1 MCCIFRSKNTVNI
14 LIKNMLDA
22 LIGGVSYWAIG
33 WGLSYGKGTSNFL
46 GASEFFSYQ
55 IDPNNYPLWFFQFV
69 FAATAATI
77 LSGAIAER
85 VQFFAYFVYSIVITG
100 KKRNRMD
107 SGFCVNLS
115 NFLPKAFLEK
125 YYFITAI
132 FSLGIP
138 SCFSLG
144 MAWRQRRMLHRY
156 IRHVNPCVGRL

>member
-100 KKRNRMD
+100 KKRSRII
-107 SGFCVNLS
+107 SGFCDNL
-115 NFLPKAFLEK
+115 
-125 YYFITAI
+125 
-132 FSLGIP
+132 
-138 SCFSLG
+138 
-144 MAWRQRRMLHRY
+144 
-156 IRHVNPCVGRL
+156 

>member
-1 MCCIFRSKNTVNI
+1 
-14 LIKNMLDA
+14 MLDA

-115 NFLPKAFLEK
+115 NVKLKKNHDLILSVPL
-125 YYFITAI
+125 

>member
-107 SGFCVNLS
+107 SGFCVKLKKNHDLIS
-115 NFLPKAFLEK
+115 SVPL
-125 YYFITAI
+125 

-156 IRHVNPCVGRL
+156 IRYVNPCVGRL